1 MSEKFEHYYT
11 VEPTSKLKVRNAKL
25 VLKNGHEYIFKTP
38 SGVYSYG
45 KIDKATQVL
54 LENLKV
60 HGKKVLDLGCGYG
73 VVGIVLK
80 KEYPDLEVYM
90 SDINKRA
97 VEFAKINAKNHNVE
111 VDIRWGNLYEPWE
124 GMKFDMIVSNPP
136 VVAGKKV
143 WMEIVRKAPEF
154 LEEGGSLQV
163 VAYHNKGG
171 RRIRD
176 FMEEIFGN
184 VEELCKTGGIRVY
197 RSVKGLKED
206 EDNAE

>member
-11 VEPTSKLKVRNAKL
+11 VEPTSKLKVREAKL

-73 VVGIVLK
+73 VIGIVLK
-80 KEYPDLEVYM
+80 REYPDLEVYM

-136 VVAGKKV
+136 IVAGKKV
-143 WMEIVRKAPEF
+143 WMEIVKRAPEF
-154 LEEGGSLQV
+154 LEEGGSLQI

-176 FMEEIFGN
+176 FMKEVFGN

>member
-11 VEPTSKLKVRNAKL
+11 VEPTSKLKVREAKL

-73 VVGIVLK
+73 VIGIVLK
-80 KEYPDLEVYM
+80 REYPDLEVYM

-136 VVAGKKV
+136 IVAGKKV
-143 WMEIVRKAPEF
+143 WMEIVKSAPEF
-154 LEEGGSLQV
+154 LEEGGSLQI

-176 FMEEIFGN
+176 FMKEVFGN

>member
-11 VEPTSKLKVRNAKL
+11 VEPTSKLKVREARL

-73 VVGIVLK
+73 VIGIVLK

-136 VVAGKKV
+136 IVAGKKV
-143 WMEIVRKAPEF
+143 WMEIVKSAPEF
-154 LEEGGSLQV
+154 LEEGGSLQI

-176 FMEEIFGN
+176 FMKEVSGTWRSSAKP
-184 VEELCKTGGIRVY
+184 VE
-197 RSVKGLKED
+197 
-206 EDNAE
+206 